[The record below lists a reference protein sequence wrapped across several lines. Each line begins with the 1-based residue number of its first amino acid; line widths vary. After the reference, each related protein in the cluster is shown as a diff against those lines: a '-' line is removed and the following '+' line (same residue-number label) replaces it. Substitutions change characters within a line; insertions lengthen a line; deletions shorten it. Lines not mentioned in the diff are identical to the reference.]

1 MSDFGIKFEF
11 RNPNSEFF
19 VRPSSRITFRRLL
32 MIVKDAFVFLIPLL
46 ILTLGAFAIGMS
58 LAGIFLLLLSA
69 FVAFFFRNPRRVI
82 PEDPNVIVSPADG
95 RVVKVERVGN
105 VTKLS
110 IFLSIFNVHVNR
122 SPMSGRIEA
131 MDYKPG
137 RFRAAFNHA
146 ASVENERNIIML
158 SQGSIK
164 LVFTQIAGVVA
175 RRIVCWKKVGDSV
188 EKGELVG
195 LIRFGSRVD
204 VLFPAGTEVTVQVGD
219 RVRGGSSPIGVI
231 VEGR

>member
-1 MSDFGIKFEF
+1 
-11 RNPNSEFF
+11 
-19 VRPSSRITFRRLL
+19 
-32 MIVKDAFVFLIPLL
+32 MIVKDAIVFLIPLL
-46 ILTLGAFAIGMS
+46 ILASGAFALGMPV
-58 LAGIFLLLLSA
+58 AGIFLLLLCA

-82 PEDPNVIVSPADG
+82 PEDPKVIVSPADG
-95 RVVKVERVGN
+95 RVVKIERVGN

-137 RFRAAFNHA
+137 RFRPAFNQA

-158 SQGSIK
+158 SNGNIK
-164 LVFTQIAGVVA
+164 LVFTQIAGVIA

-204 VLFPAGTEVTVQVGD
+204 VLFPAGTEVTVRSGD
-219 RVRGGSSPIGVI
+219 RVRGGSSAIGVI
-231 VEGR
+231 VDDR

>member
-1 MSDFGIKFEF
+1 
-11 RNPNSEFF
+11 
-19 VRPSSRITFRRLL
+19 
-32 MIVKDAFVFLIPLL
+32 MIVTDAFVFLVPLL
-46 ILTLGAFAIGMS
+46 TLTLLSFAVGIPV
-58 LAGIFLLLLSA
+58 AGIFLLLLCA

-82 PEDPNVIVSPADG
+82 PEDPKIIVSPADG

-110 IFLSIFNVHVNR
+110 IFLSIFDVHVNR
-122 SPMSGRIEA
+122 SPISGRIAA

-158 SQGSIK
+158 SQGNVK
-164 LVFTQIAGVVA
+164 LVFTQIAGLIA
-175 RRIVCWKKVGDSV
+175 RRIICWKKVGDVV

-204 VLFPAGTEVTVQVGD
+204 VLFPAGTEVTVQIGD

-231 VEGR
+231 R